1 MKISEEAIIICKI
14 LTNHGFEAYLV
25 GGYIRDKLL
34 GKTPKDID
42 VATNAT
48 PTEVYASFINR
59 YYVAPTGEKFGTV
72 SIVEYFT
79 NKVLAEV
86 TTYRSEGRYSDGR
99 HPDNIKYEKDPKK
112 DLARRDFTMN
122 AIAYNLLEHKFV
134 DPFNGMLHIKN
145 RLIVSVGNPEE
156 RFKEDPLRM
165 MRMCRFAATLNFDV
179 EGNTEKAARKLH
191 HLIANI
197 SAERVRDELI
207 KILLSDNPRR
217 GIGYLRR
224 TKILQVILPKLDKL
238 QGVFQPP
245 QHHRFDVYN
254 HSIETAQILS
264 KQESNPYL
272 VITGLLHDVGKT
284 EMALTSPYFK
294 YHVDDGMKILPEI
307 LRRLKLSN
315 KQRRYIM
322 FLVEH
327 HMDAFNYINNMSK
340 RGNRRYLSKIKNLSW
355 LGDLRCLILADV
367 QASGY
372 NKENELN
379 KINLWFDALY
389 KIINSKE
396 PVSKKDL
403 MVNGYDLMKLNI
415 KPKEIGKIKSILLDI
430 ILDNPKLNTKEEL
443 IKIVKIRY

>member
-1 MKISEEAIIICKI
+1 M
-14 LTNHGFEAYLV
+14 
-25 GGYIRDKLL
+25 
-34 GKTPKDID
+34 
-42 VATNAT
+42 
-48 PTEVYASFINR
+48 
-59 YYVAPTGEKFGTV
+59 
-72 SIVEYFT
+72 
-79 NKVLAEV
+79 
-86 TTYRSEGRYSDGR
+86 
-99 HPDNIKYEKDPKK
+99 
-112 DLARRDFTMN
+112 
-122 AIAYNLLEHKFV
+122 
-134 DPFNGMLHIKN
+134 
-145 RLIVSVGNPEE
+145 
-156 RFKEDPLRM
+156 
-165 MRMCRFAATLNFDV
+165 
-179 EGNTEKAARKLH
+179 
-191 HLIANI
+191 
-197 SAERVRDELI
+197 
-207 KILLSDNPRR
+207 
-217 GIGYLRR
+217 
-224 TKILQVILPKLDKL
+224 
-238 QGVFQPP
+238 
-245 QHHRFDVYN
+245 
-254 HSIETAQILS
+254 
-264 KQESNPYL
+264 
-272 VITGLLHDVGKT
+272 ITGLLHDVGKT

-430 ILDNPKLNTKEEL
+430 ILDNPK
-443 IKIVKIRY
+443 